1 MAKTNEYVF
10 KNIESQL
17 LEVAGMVIKPDLV
30 LVEGKIK
37 HLISYVDTSGV
48 VRRHEVVQPFSRQ
61 LLITGVIPGHTV
73 KVDVEVQNTA
83 KAAIISVFASAED
96 ELGIIGIKAE
106 EFMQEAPTPADLVAP
121 VSVKEPEIKGPDW
134 EAEYAQ
140 RLELAKQDL
149 ENQLRK
155 DYLREIEVERSLLQA
170 EMEKELSRRWKQQFS
185 AYQTRYGFRSNVEF
199 GSA

>member
-1 MAKTNEYVF
+1 M
-10 KNIESQL
+10 
-17 LEVAGMVIKPDLV
+17 
-30 LVEGKIK
+30 
-37 HLISYVDTSGV
+37 
-48 VRRHEVVQPFSRQ
+48 
-61 LLITGVIPGHTV
+61 ITGVIPGHTV

-121 VSVKEPEIKGPDW
+121 VSVKEQDKEPEIKGPDW